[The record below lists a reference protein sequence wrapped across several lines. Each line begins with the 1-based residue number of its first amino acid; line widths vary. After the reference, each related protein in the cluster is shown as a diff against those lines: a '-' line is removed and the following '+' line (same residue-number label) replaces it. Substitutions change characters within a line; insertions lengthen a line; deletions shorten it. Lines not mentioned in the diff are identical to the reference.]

1 VRRKTMGKVRNDSC
15 PKCKTGKITLDRDFY
30 GWYEYC
36 VQCGYVRDL
45 PDLPRYYKDG
55 VKAHHQTRR

>member
-1 VRRKTMGKVRNDSC
+1 MGNINIERC
-15 PKCKTGKITLDRDFY
+15 PKCKTGKITLDKDFY

-45 PDLPRYYKDG
+45 PDLPKLYEKNI
-55 VKAHHQTRR
+55 KARH